1 MLVVLTTAALNSI
14 AYAGA
19 LSVSGGASAR
29 YAIMSSDSTT
39 GKTDADKGIGVTNE
53 FSLKAS
59 GDVNGMAWA
68 YALDIDPNASGTLLY
83 DDAKLTLETGFGH
96 LGVYMS
102 EGSLGTKYS
111 WDPSAPYRF

>member
-1 MLVVLTTAALNSI
+1 MKNILKVMLVVLTTAALNSI

-59 GDVNGMAWA
+59 
-68 YALDIDPNASGTLLY
+68 LL
-83 DDAKLTLETGFGH
+83 A
-96 LGVYMS
+96 V
-102 EGSLGTKYS
+102 
-111 WDPSAPYRF
+111 W